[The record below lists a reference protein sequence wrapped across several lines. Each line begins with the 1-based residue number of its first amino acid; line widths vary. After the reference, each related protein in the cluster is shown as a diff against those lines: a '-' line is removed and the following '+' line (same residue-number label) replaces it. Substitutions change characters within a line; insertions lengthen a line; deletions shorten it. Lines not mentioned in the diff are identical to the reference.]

1 MNALRYLNSLCI
13 SVAGM
18 AILAITLLGAADVVS
33 TALLGEP
40 IAGVYESTQTLMVLV
55 VFLSLGFL
63 QSSNG
68 NIAVDVLTSRLSRR
82 ARAVQVALA
91 ELLGL
96 AFFAL
101 LAWQGWLF
109 AVDSFQINE
118 YSAGL
123 VRFPLYPAKFALAIG
138 AAMTALT
145 CAVRLARLPQ
155 ELDRRPEFEAHA
167 D

>member
-1 MNALRYLNSLCI
+1 VNALRYLNSVCI
-13 SVAGM
+13 SVAGV
-18 AILAITLLGAADVVS
+18 AILAITVLGAADVMS
-33 TALLGEP
+33 TALLGQP

-63 QSSNG
+63 QTSNG
-68 NIAVDVLTSRLSRR
+68 NIAVDILTSRFSRK
-82 ARAVQVALA
+82 ARAVQFAAA
-91 ELLGL
+91 ELLGFV
-96 AFFAL
+96 FFAL
-101 LAWQGWLF
+101 LAWQGWIF
-109 AVDSFQINE
+109 AVDSFNINE

-138 AAMTALT
+138 AAMTAISCVARVL
-145 CAVRLARLPQ
+145 RLPQ